1 MDNDKKTLRIT
12 KTNDQPDVNIGLES
26 ILEQLVAEV
35 VMSQRQPGDVTVADF
50 RKALAD
56 NGIIVNHRNAYDRL
70 QRKVADGVLQKVI
83 LGKVIV
89 YRKVRK

>member
-1 MDNDKKTLRIT
+1 MVAISENDLLR
-12 KTNDQPDVNIGLES
+12 E
-26 ILEQLVAEV
+26 LVAEAAK
-35 VMSQRQPGDVTVADF
+35 SQRQPGDITVAEF
-50 RKALAD
+50 RQALAD
-56 NGIIVNHRNAYDRL
+56 AGINLSHHGAYDKL

>member
-1 MDNDKKTLRIT
+1 MVAISENDLLR
-12 KTNDQPDVNIGLES
+12 E
-26 ILEQLVAEV
+26 LVAEAAK
-35 VMSQRQPGDVTVADF
+35 SQRQPGDITVAEF
-50 RKALAD
+50 RQALAD
-56 NGIIVNHRNAYDRL
+56 NGIIVNHRNAHDRL